1 MPQSPCLSGGGGHT
15 GPGAAGQGSKP
26 RTTRHTRVPAE
37 HRGSCPRR
45 AHGTSPQ
52 REGAAAQGGPRREWL
67 KAATALLAVC
77 SEPRRTVSALRSPEF
92 TRSLAHPKPLIG
104 GQAGVGGKGRA
115 ALPLPHLRASGRG
128 RG

>member
-1 MPQSPCLSGGGGHT
+1 MHHAPHPRASRASRQLPPEGARHLTPEGGGC
-15 GPGAAGQGSKP
+15 GS
-26 RTTRHTRVPAE
+26 
-37 HRGSCPRR
+37 GR
-45 AHGTSPQ
+45 A
-52 REGAAAQGGPRREWL
+52 RREWL